1 MIHKCIYMKKT
12 SCTDEQKNLLIVT
25 LDKRIKKV
33 VINSKVDK
41 AMLQG
46 SDHYALYTY
55 ENKDVWKVDAY
66 KTVNEEKIR
75 FASDKQSDKILK
87 KEYK

>member
-1 MIHKCIYMKKT
+1 MGICNLVDVCANTRKHRMIHKCIYMKKT

-55 ENKDVWKVDAY
+55 ENKDV
-66 KTVNEEKIR
+66 
-75 FASDKQSDKILK
+75 
-87 KEYK
+87 